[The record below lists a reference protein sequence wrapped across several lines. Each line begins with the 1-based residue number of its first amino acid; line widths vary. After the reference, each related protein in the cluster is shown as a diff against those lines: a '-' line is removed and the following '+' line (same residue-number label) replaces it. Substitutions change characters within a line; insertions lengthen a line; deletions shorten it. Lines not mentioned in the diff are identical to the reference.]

1 MIVARGAGDT
11 LATDEEG
18 SSPTIIHTPRRD
30 NGVGNEMSNLA
41 SQATIKTVSTS
52 AYLIEQPPLAPK
64 VSGRVVSLRSN
75 MRWVERSA
83 VIA

>member
-1 MIVARGAGDT
+1 MERADYGSIDSREGGGGDT

-30 NGVGNEMSNLA
+30 NGVDNEMSNLT
-41 SQATIKTVSTS
+41 SHATIKTVSTS

-75 MRWVERSA
+75 MR
-83 VIA
+83 